1 MSDEHAAV
9 SAREA
14 AQAFTPL
21 RGGRRGLEAAE
32 HAIEQRVDE
41 LLLGGEVV
49 VQGHRHGAEPGRDR
63 AHRQRGEALRGDRFG
78 GIEDDLAA
86 QGAAGAP
93 WDGPYRRA
101 ESAVIP
107 PGVSYSSAGRPP
119 FTRRSRAGRLRHG
132 DAVG

>member
-49 VQGHRHGAEPGRDR
+49 VQRHRTAPTRAATARIVSAPKPCAATASAASRMTSRLREPRGRLGR
-63 AHRQRGEALRGDRFG
+63 PVPAG
-78 GIEDDLAA
+78 GI
-86 QGAAGAP
+86 
-93 WDGPYRRA
+93 
-101 ESAVIP
+101 
-107 PGVSYSSAGRPP
+107 GRYTP
-119 FTRRSRAGRLRHG
+119 RG
-132 DAVG
+132 